1 MTPEKQLSFDQL
13 PADIQSKLKSILQD
27 NEEILFC
34 YYRKND
40 PEAVELLTD
49 IRVISL
55 HFPAELL
62 VKRHSNAQL
71 SEVYYSDIMS
81 IREFKYV
88 SQLRISALD
97 VFYISIYGKGQDT
110 PVNGIRF
117 SKMDEVYNNYLAI
130 LRKKTFEAKM
140 SKEKGELKADK
151 SLSDR
156 LTELKALLENELI
169 SRNEYDNLREKILKE
184 FM

>member
-71 SEVYYSDIMS
+71 SEVYYTDICPSESLNMFRNYAFRLS
-81 IREFKYV
+81 MC
-88 SQLRISALD
+88 STL
-97 VFYISIYGKGQDT
+97 VF
-110 PVNGIRF
+110 
-117 SKMDEVYNNYLAI
+117 M
-130 LRKKTFEAKM
+130 
-140 SKEKGELKADK
+140 EKVKIH
-151 SLSDR
+151 
-156 LTELKALLENELI
+156 LL
-169 SRNEYDNLREKILKE
+169 
-184 FM
+184 MG